1 MEDVSLLAVV
11 AEKENEHDA
20 AAEEEE
26 ARGPDHHDTSVA
38 RSGNGLRRGRLAVP
52 GGGCQSWR

>member
-1 MEDVSLLAVV
+1 VSLLAVV

-26 ARGPDHHDTSVA
+26 ARGPDHHGTSVA